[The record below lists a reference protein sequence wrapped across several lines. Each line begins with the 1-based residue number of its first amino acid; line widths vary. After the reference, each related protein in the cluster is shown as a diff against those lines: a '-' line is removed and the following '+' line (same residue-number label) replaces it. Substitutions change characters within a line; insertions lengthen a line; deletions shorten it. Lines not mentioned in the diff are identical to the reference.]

1 MNSCS
6 SDETT
11 RDETAIRVWLLE
23 DHDVYAKHLQRLID
37 SEDDL
42 VCESRASDADDFFHQ
57 IAKAG
62 AEEPDVLVL
71 DLGLPGRLG
80 GIEVLAR
87 LREIHPDVRVLVLS
101 SSDERE
107 KVYHAICNGASGYL
121 LKTADPDE
129 ILSGIREVHAGA
141 APLSSHVA
149 SMILH
154 GFSRLGPLALKSDPL
169 TAREEDVLRHLVKG
183 LIKKEIADVLSISQH
198 TVDMHL
204 RAIYR
209 KLHVRS
215 QTEAV
220 SVAFR
225 EGLV

>member
-1 MNSCS
+1 MNPPPPPVS
-6 SDETT
+6 T
-11 RDETAIRVWLLE
+11 IRIWILE
-23 DHDVYAKHLQRLID
+23 DHDVFAKHLQRLID

-42 VCESRASDADDFFHQ
+42 DCEVRF
-57 IAKAG
+57 G
-62 AEEPDVLVL
+62 AAPELFDRLENCQAPPDVLLL
-71 DLGLPGRLG
+71 DLGLPGMNGL
-80 GIEVLAR
+80 EVLAKMSVSV
-87 LREIHPDVRVLVLS
+87 PGVRILVIS

-129 ILSGIREVHAGA
+129 ILAGIREVHRGA

-149 SMILH
+149 SMILK
-154 GFSRLGPLALKSDPL
+154 GFSRLGPLGPKTEPL
-169 TAREEDVLRHLVKG
+169 TSREEEVLRHLVRG
-183 LIKKEIADVLSISQH
+183 LIKKEIADELNISQH

-204 RAIYR
+204 RSVYR

-220 SVAFR
+220 STALR
-225 EGLV
+225 QGLV